1 MSDDEAPTSMRV
13 PADESAA
20 KLRKL
25 ADDNPDNSL
34 IRRTADLVEDSVRS
48 IDSAEVAAAQVQQEL
63 KRRAEVIEGLKEEAK
78 KLAAT
83 LGVEY
88 QEEAKE
94 LAATLGVEY
103 PIDGE
108 TDAAAHLAAQDRQ
121 ELKRKAEVIES
132 GSGSEDSESS
142 KKSTSGSESE
152 ESESELENENKRRK
166 TAMDAIVK
174 EYSCPLCLELPVE
187 PVTAEDGRVYNR
199 AEITKHIENAKN
211 GDDDDEDDDD
221 DEYKNLRSPITNE
234 KIGPKLVPAVQV
246 QNMIRALVE
255 SGTVDDASIDQWKLV
270 DETRSKAMNGD
281 AIAMFN
287 LSDWYCDGSNG
298 LIEDLEMSY
307 SWAKKAADHGD
318 DDAKALVGFM
328 LYKGYG
334 VKRDPTEA
342 ALILGM
348 EAAMGSPY
356 AALNLARMYHEVDDD
371 VGCFAKDNGKARY
384 WLNKVLDFGE
394 DEVTSTEWKTA
405 KELQKLLDEEE
416 EENNGS

>member
-1 MSDDEAPTSMRV
+1 MRV

-255 SGTVDDASIDQWKLV
+255 SGTVDGASSDQWKKV
-270 DETRSKAMNGD
+270 DEKRMKAMNGD
-281 AIAMFN
+281 TKAMTD
-287 LSDWYCDGSNG
+287 LSDWYYDGANG
-298 LIEDLEMSY
+298 LVEDHEMSY
-307 SWAKKAADHGD
+307 SWVKKAADLGING
-318 DDAKALVGFM
+318 AKAHVGLM
-328 LYKGYG
+328 LYEGEG
-334 VKRDPTEA
+334 VERNPTEA
-342 ALILGM
+342 ALYLG
-348 EAAMGSPY
+348 AATEMGSPQ
-356 AALNLARMYHEVDDD
+356 AAYYLARFYFEGGDKA
-371 VGCFAKDNGKARY
+371 GSFAKDNDKARY
-384 WLNKVLDFGE
+384 WLNKALDNSEFDVEGRKMAE
-394 DEVTSTEWKTA
+394 
-405 KELQKLLDEEE
+405 ELQKRLDEEK
-416 EENNGS
+416 EENNGD